1 VGQPTKFELA
11 RCFSELESTVKR
23 QRISIDVL
31 PEVLRRL
38 RLGAAKRDLTVW
50 QYVLDAIE
58 DRRREDL
65 REDGKGMSALKT
77 KADPVLAELWDNRRD
92 SEYDRL

>member
-1 VGQPTKFELA
+1 MESSTK
-11 RCFSELESTVKR
+11 RP
-23 QRISIDVL
+23 RISIDVL

-50 QYVLDAIE
+50 QYVLDAID
-58 DRRREDL
+58 DRL
-65 REDGKGMSALKT
+65 REDFGDTGEGMSVLT
-77 KADPVLAELWDNRRD
+77 GKADPVLAEVWDNRRD